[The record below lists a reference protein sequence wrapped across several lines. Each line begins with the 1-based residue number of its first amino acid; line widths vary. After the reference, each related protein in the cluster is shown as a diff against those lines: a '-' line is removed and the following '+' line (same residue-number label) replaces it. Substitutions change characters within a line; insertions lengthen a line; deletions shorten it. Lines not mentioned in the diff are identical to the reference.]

1 MYLDRTVYIYCTYM
15 FNHTHTY
22 ICTYIY
28 TIFVIMYVAI
38 CCMYM
43 LCFHGEPHKMGSI
56 PKILWHP
63 WWVSHRRAQDLAC
76 WDSPIRLGLTYLG
89 EFRFFTGE
97 DYMIRFDRFHWEI
110 LEWHDEFGEDFMIFE
125 INGQTP
131 RTPVFW
137 AVGFPSF
144 KEATKIGWTRQQY
157 AENDLILLKTRAL
170 FFRPRECCSGYLI

>member
-1 MYLDRTVYIYCTYM
+1 MYLDRTVYIYIVHTCSIT
-15 FNHTHTY
+15 HTHIY

-125 INGQTP
+125 INGSSRSSGLLGSQVSRKPQRQVELGNNMPKTILYCW
-131 RTPVFW
+131 RHGHCFLGLENV
-137 AVGFPSF
+137 AVV
-144 KEATKIGWTRQQY
+144 T
-157 AENDLILLKTRAL
+157 
-170 FFRPRECCSGYLI
+170 